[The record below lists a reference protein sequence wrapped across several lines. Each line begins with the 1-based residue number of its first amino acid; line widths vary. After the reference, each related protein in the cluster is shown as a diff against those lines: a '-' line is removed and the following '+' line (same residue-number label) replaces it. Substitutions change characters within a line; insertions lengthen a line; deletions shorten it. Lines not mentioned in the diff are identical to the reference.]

1 MAGKCTKES
10 CFPEE
15 TGCNIEGHKYL
26 KDCKFYNK
34 RKSEKDIEP
43 EEIEQNV
50 LSFPWT
56 GNAFGLSDLNFLTA
70 SSNPTVIGVTGVAS
84 AGKTT
89 FLATLYCLLRSGK
102 QIGHY
107 EFSGSLTLIG
117 WENIAFYLSWKED
130 NAIQYPP
137 HTSRNAGRVPGLLH
151 ISLRNKDGL
160 KKDLIFTDAPGEW
173 FDNWRYNKN
182 DINSEGARWVHQNS
196 DAILLFADSEMLSGS
211 KRGTAR
217 NHVKLLSD
225 RLKENLNDRP
235 FGLIWSK
242 SDIKISDTIKEGI
255 SNYVNDSSIK
265 SYKEF
270 ETSVR
275 EEEGQIFHENI
286 LNCIDWILSV
296 LENEKQTKLTVR
308 IQKEDDFFLSKR

>member
-1 MAGKCTKES
+1 MTRKCTQET

-15 TGCNIEGHKYL
+15 TGCNVEGHEYI

-34 RKSEKDIEP
+34 SDSDDGTESE
-43 EEIEQNV
+43 EESNV

-70 SSNPTVIGVTGVAS
+70 SSNPIVIGITGVAS

-89 FLATLYCLLRSGK
+89 FLATLYCLLRNGRH
-102 QIGHY
+102 IGNY
-107 EFSGSLTLIG
+107 KFSGSLTLIG
-117 WENIAFYLSWKED
+117 WENIAYYLSWKGD
-130 NAIQYPP
+130 NDIQYPP

-151 ISLRNKDGL
+151 IAVRNTAGV

-173 FDNWRYNKN
+173 FDNWRYDKN
-182 DINSEGARWVHQNS
+182 DPSSEGARWVNQNS

-217 NHVKLLSD
+217 NHIKSVSD
-225 RLKENLNDRP
+225 RLKENIGDKP

-242 SDIKISDTIKEGI
+242 SDVDISSTIKEQI
-255 SNYVNDSSIK
+255 SKYVDDSTIK
-265 SYKEF
+265 NYKEF
-270 ETSVR
+270 KTSVR
-275 EEEGQIFHENI
+275 EGDDQIYHNNI
-286 LNCIDWILSV
+286 LGSVDWILNV
-296 LENEKQTKLTVR
+296 INIRKQTFPKVT
-308 IQKEDDFFLSKR
+308 IQNQSDFFLSKR